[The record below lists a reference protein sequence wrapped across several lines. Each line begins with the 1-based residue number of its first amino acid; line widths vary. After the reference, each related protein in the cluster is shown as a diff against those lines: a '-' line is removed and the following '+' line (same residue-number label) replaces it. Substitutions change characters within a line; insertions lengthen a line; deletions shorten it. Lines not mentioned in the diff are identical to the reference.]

1 MNAKE
6 IARGGLLAAAAVAL
20 LYMGGAAPYIGP
32 AACIAAGVTS
42 AVPLLR
48 RARLR
53 TAVLLYAAAS
63 ILGAL
68 IVPRKSVVAAYA
80 VFCGLY
86 PIVKFGVECYLPR
99 HVQTGVKLVYFNI
112 LLAVAGAL
120 VAYGLFPGIDLP
132 GFARLAVLWFG
143 ANAVFIIYDVALS
156 RLIALLR
163 RSLPPE

>member
-112 LLAVAGAL
+112 VLAVVGAL
-120 VAYGLFPGIDLP
+120 VAYGLFPALTCPDLP
-132 GFARLAVLWFG
+132 GWPCCGLG
-143 ANAVFIIYDVALS
+143 QTPYLS
-156 RLIALLR
+156 FMTWRCHG
-163 RSLPPE
+163 

>member
-20 LYMGGAAPYIGP
+20 LYM
-32 AACIAAGVTS
+32 GVTS

-112 LLAVAGAL
+112 VLAVVGAL

-163 RSLPPE
+163 KSLPPD

>member
-86 PIVKFGVECYLPR
+86 PIVKFGVECYLPL
-99 HVQTGVKLVYFNI
+99 QAQWGLKLAYFNI
-112 LLAVAGAL
+112 VLAVAGVLA
-120 VAYGLFPGIDLP
+120 VFVFFPGMAVTGLFRIAAVWFAANV
-132 GFARLAVLWFG
+132 GFF
-143 ANAVFIIYDVALS
+143 IYDVALS
-156 RLIALLR
+156 RLIAMLR

>member
-1 MNAKE
+1 MHAATQGADMNAKE

-42 AVPLLR
+42 AVPLRR

-99 HVQTGVKLVYFNI
+99 YVQTGVKLVYFNI
-112 LLAVAGAL
+112 V
-120 VAYGLFPGIDLP
+120 
-132 GFARLAVLWFG
+132 
-143 ANAVFIIYDVALS
+143 
-156 RLIALLR
+156 
-163 RSLPPE
+163 

>member
-20 LYMGGAAPYIGP
+20 LYAGGAAPYIGP
-32 AACIAAGVTS
+32 AACIVAGVAS

-48 RARLR
+48 RAQLK

-68 IVPRKSVVAAYA
+68 IAPRKSVVAAY
-80 VFCGLY
+80 VLLTGLY
-86 PIVKFGVECYLPR
+86 PILKYCVECYLPR
-99 HVQTGVKLVYFNI
+99 RMQTGVKLAYVNVV
-112 LLAVAGAL
+112 LAAASL
-120 VAYGLFPGIDLP
+120 VAAAGLFPQIAMP
-132 GFARLAVLWFG
+132 GLGQLAVLWIA
-143 ANAVFIIYDVALS
+143 ANIVFIIYDVALS

-163 RSLPPE
+163 RSLPPD